1 MRLLIFSDIHGN
13 LPAFERMIKSEPGV
27 DMYISLGDVV
37 NYGPWSNECVD
48 LLESLKAIK
57 IRGNHEEYFI
67 KGSYTGKHEL
77 VKTFFEV
84 CYSTFVK
91 WKEIETYIDHYCY
104 GTFSFQH
111 TINESYIFP
120 DSVIDTN
127 GNYFIGH
134 SHHQF
139 DRHTENWRVVNV
151 GSVGQNRKNISII
164 NFALYDFESGIVDL
178 RSVHYEVNLLIDKM
192 KSMNYPTEC
201 INYYLSKLKR

>member
-1 MRLLIFSDIHGN
+1 
-13 LPAFERMIKSEPGV
+13 
-27 DMYISLGDVV
+27 
-37 NYGPWSNECVD
+37 
-48 LLESLKAIK
+48 
-57 IRGNHEEYFI
+57 
-67 KGSYTGKHEL
+67 
-77 VKTFFEV
+77 
-84 CYSTFVK
+84 
-91 WKEIETYIDHYCY
+91 
-104 GTFSFQH
+104 
-111 TINESYIFP
+111 
-120 DSVIDTN
+120 VIDTN